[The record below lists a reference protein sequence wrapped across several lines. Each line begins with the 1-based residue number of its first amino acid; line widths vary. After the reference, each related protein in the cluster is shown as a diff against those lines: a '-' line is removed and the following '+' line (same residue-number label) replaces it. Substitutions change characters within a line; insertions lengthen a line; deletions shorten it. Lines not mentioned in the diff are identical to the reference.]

1 LANKDDGICFAC
13 VLSRI
18 LYEQNKI
25 ELTPQIDVD
34 AILVAMT
41 DKYKN
46 ENITTI
52 DGVKIDFDNDW
63 VHLRKSNTDQLFVS
77 ITQGSITRA
86 NRWTSLQLSMKLKR

>member
-1 LANKDDGICFAC
+1 MTVSALC

-52 DGVKIDFDNDW
+52 G
-63 VHLRKSNTDQLFVS
+63 
-77 ITQGSITRA
+77 
-86 NRWTSLQLSMKLKR
+86 LK

>member
-1 LANKDDGICFAC
+1 MTVSAC

-18 LYEQNKI
+18 LYEQKQNRAY
-25 ELTPQIDVD
+25 PQIDVD

-52 DGVKIDFDNDW
+52 E
-63 VHLRKSNTDQLFVS
+63 
-77 ITQGSITRA
+77 
-86 NRWTSLQLSMKLKR
+86 LK